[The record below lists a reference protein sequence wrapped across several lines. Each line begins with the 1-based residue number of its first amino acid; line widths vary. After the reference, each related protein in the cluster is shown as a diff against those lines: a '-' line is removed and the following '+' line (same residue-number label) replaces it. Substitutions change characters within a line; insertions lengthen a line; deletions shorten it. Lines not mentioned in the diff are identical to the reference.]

1 MKMNLNKDYRHSTM
15 IDMESK
21 ESRNGVA
28 SLRLKDMAGVKTCS
42 NGWSYSYADYR
53 KGYLSLY
60 EVEKSYTLV
69 KLIDLGSYVTQSV

>member
-15 IDMESK
+15 IEMESK

-28 SLRLKDMAGVKTCS
+28 SLRMKDMAGVKTCS

-53 KGYLSLY
+53 KGYLS
-60 EVEKSYTLV
+60 YT
-69 KLIDLGSYVTQSV
+69 KLKKATHLLNSLISAPT